1 MEAFGGHASRP
12 ASLGVASR
20 GNELLSP
27 VRQTGQPTQ
36 QTTVPAAQQH
46 SPAHAVPVVVQAV
59 SQGGLHA
66 YETETETGAS
76 VDRIGIG
83 HNRLPFR
90 PNDPLLR

>member
-59 SQGGLHA
+59 STRSRASRVCLISVLYVDGVGG
-66 YETETETGAS
+66 GP
-76 VDRIGIG
+76 V
-83 HNRLPFR
+83 
-90 PNDPLLR
+90 